1 MKISTKRQVAIPK
14 KVLEALRLRPGDEID
29 FVIEGNTAKIV
40 PIKTIK
46 IPRDQAWFW
55 TPEWQEKERKA
66 DEDIKEGRYKDFE
79 DVEDILKDSHSG
91 KR

>member
-1 MKISTKRQVAIPK
+1 MKISPKRQVAIPK
-14 KVLEALRLRPGDEID
+14 KVLETLRLRPGDEID

-46 IPRDQAWFW
+46 VPRDQAWFW

-66 DEDIKEGRYKDFE
+66 DEDLRESRYKDFAN
-79 DVEDILKDSHSG
+79 VEDLLKDIHG
-91 KR
+91 ED